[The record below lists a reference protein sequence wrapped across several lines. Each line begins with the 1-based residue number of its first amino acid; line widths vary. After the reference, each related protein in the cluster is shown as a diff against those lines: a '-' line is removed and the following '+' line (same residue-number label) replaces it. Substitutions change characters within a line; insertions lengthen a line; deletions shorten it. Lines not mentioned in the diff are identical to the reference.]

1 MIASKITLP
10 VKEEGTDVDGAK
22 GVEGVAD
29 PDRLQHSYASLR
41 LTITASMA
49 HTLSLHDALPILIHS
64 LLRCIR

>member
-10 VKEEGTDVDGAK
+10 VKEEGTEVDGAK

-41 LTITASMA
+41 LTVVASYGTNNMEVVENGKGDKKMA
-49 HTLSLHDALPILIHS
+49 
-64 LLRCIR
+64 